1 MTLIYDI
8 ETKVTGNKPD
18 GNKDVLRTISMYEIE
33 QDKWYFYTYKQ
44 TREIQTV
51 FNKHRV
57 IIGHN
62 IKVYDNPVLIR
73 AGIRLQYH
81 IILDTYEIIKKRSNT
96 SSASL
101 SFLMYESK
109 SLSNLA
115 KTLKLEHYK
124 DDDFDYE
131 ILKKDEWTE
140 KELEY
145 IKTYNDLD
153 VQVTLELFNYLYKF
167 FEPYKAFLKESDI
180 KNFSWLK
187 SSVGV
192 YTYKVIC
199 NFAGIKEEYDDTPHK
214 KFKGGFVAEP
224 TCNEAHKDCYC
235 LDFASLYPHVM
246 IMCNLFSPTNN
257 DGWNGN
263 NFFKTY
269 GNFRNDKHGKIES
282 ALYKMFKLRKEFK
295 KQGSPK
301 QKALKIV
308 LNTAYG
314 ISGNPVFKNVYNYDS
329 ARSCTEI
336 AQCCIKYTRK
346 VFEDYGYKF
355 LYTDTDS
362 VYIQDPYKNKKKV
375 LMVKNIVI
383 NNIKSYVPFP
393 VNTFDMDVD
402 YEIEHIWFFSNGDK
416 NLKKCYVFVT
426 TDRELVI
433 KGLPM
438 IKSDGSK
445 IGYHIFNK
453 YMREDV
459 INGCIHFDYDKVK
472 YWVKTELENNI
483 NIVIRQFKVMK
494 TENYKNESQLQA
506 QISKCY
512 GAGKHFLITNNK
524 FGVGKG
530 KRYCT
535 IEEFK
540 EQGLTVDDLDLSK
553 MWSELKHFT
562 TIPVTVK
569 VKRQRLIKKNQKT
582 LFEWGKT

>member
-8 ETKVTGNKPD
+8 ETKVTGKKPD
-18 GNKDVLRTISMYEIE
+18 GNKDILRTISMYEIE

-81 IILDTYEIIKKRSNT
+81 LFLDTYEIAKKR
-96 SSASL
+96 A
-101 SFLMYESK
+101 FLLKIVNESK

-115 KTLKLEHYK
+115 KFFKLKHYK

-131 ILKKDEWTE
+131 ILKKDEWAKE
-140 KELEY
+140 ELEY

-153 VQVTLELFNYLYKF
+153 VQVTLELFNYMSNF
-167 FEPYKAFLKESDI
+167 FEPYKAFLKESDV

-187 SSVGV
+187 SAVSV
-192 YTYKVIC
+192 YAYKVIC
-199 NFAGIKEEYDDTPHK
+199 NFAGIKEEYDDKTLHK
-214 KFKGGFVAEP
+214 KYDGGFVAEP
-224 TCNEAHKDCYC
+224 EVKEEHDDIYC
-235 LDFASLYPHVM
+235 LDYASLYIHIY
-246 IMCNLFSPTNN
+246 IMCNLYSPTKN
-257 DGWNGN
+257 DGWAGDE
-263 NFFKTY
+263 FFKVFGEFNNKTQ
-269 GNFRNDKHGKIES
+269 GRIEL
-282 ALYKMFKLRKEFK
+282 AIQKVYDTRKELK
-295 KQGSPK
+295 KVGDPREQ
-301 QKALKIV
+301 ALKSV
-308 LNTAYG
+308 LVILYG
-314 ISGNPVFKNVYNYDS
+314 ITGNPVFKNVYNYDS
-329 ARSCTEI
+329 ARSCTSI
-336 AQCCIKYTRK
+336 AQKCIKYAREI
-346 VFEDYGYKF
+346 FEEYGYKF

-362 VYIQDPYKNKKKV
+362 VYIKDSYKDKDRILKVKSLIINEIKKH
-375 LMVKNIVI
+375 
-383 NNIKSYVPFP
+383 VPFP
-393 VNTFDMDVD
+393 VKTFDMDID
-402 YEIEHIWFFSNGDK
+402 YEIKHIWFFNNGDK
-416 NLKKCYVFVT
+416 ILKKCYMFVT
-426 TDRELVI
+426 NDKELVV

-438 IKSDGSK
+438 IKGDGSK

-453 YMREDV
+453 YMRKDV

-483 NIVIRQFKVMK
+483 GIVVRQFKVMK
-494 TENYKNESQLQA
+494 TENYKNESQLQS

-582 LFEWGKT
+582 LFEWGQV